1 MDGQSLLYW
10 GSITYTQVHNRFLG
24 GIQYLA
30 CLCLVGC
37 SLKMVMAKYG
47 LLQTLPCF

>member
-10 GSITYTQVHNRFLG
+10 ESITYTQVHLRFLG
-24 GIQYLA
+24 GLQYLA
-30 CLCLVGC
+30 CLCLVGL

-47 LLQTLPCF
+47 LRQTSPCF